1 MSVPEIRIV
10 ALREYLQP
18 QTKKQLKS
26 FLGMLGYYRRFI
38 PGFSSIA
45 QPLTGATKLKAPYQ
59 LVWTDDMSKAF
70 VALKDS
76 LCRHTVLTIPSP
88 DNTFTLST
96 DASGVG
102 IGGVHSVHRNG
113 DILPVA
119 YFSRRLNQHER
130 NYAITEL
137 ECLAVVKSVEHFGHY
152 LVGKKFTIITDH
164 KALEA
169 LHTSRR
175 LTGRLARW
183 ALTL

>member
-1 MSVPEIRIV
+1 
-10 ALREYLQP
+10 
-18 QTKKQLKS
+18 
-26 FLGMLGYYRRFI
+26 MLGYYHRFI
-38 PGFSSIA
+38 SGFSSIA
-45 QPLTGATKLKAPYQ
+45 QPLTEATKLKAPYQ
-59 LVWTDDMSKAF
+59 LVWTDDMTKDF

-76 LCRHTVLTIPSP
+76 LCKHTVLTIPSP
-88 DNTFTLST
+88 DDTFTLST

-102 IGGVHSVHRNG
+102 IGGVLSVHRSG
-113 DILPVA
+113 DILTVA

-137 ECLAVVKSVEHFGHY
+137 ECLAVMKSVEHFRHY
-152 LVGKKFTIITDH
+152 LVGKKFTITTDH

-183 ALTL
+183 ALTLQQYSYDVQY